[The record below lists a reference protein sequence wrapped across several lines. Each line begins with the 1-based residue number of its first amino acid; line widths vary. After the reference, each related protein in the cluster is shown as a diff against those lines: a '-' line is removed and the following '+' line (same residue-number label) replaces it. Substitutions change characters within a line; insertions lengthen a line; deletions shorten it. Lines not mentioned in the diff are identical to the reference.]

1 MSETLFHSPEPPA
14 MPSFNGTS
22 QRLPMSKQVQ
32 VALLLTGN
40 ELMSGDTVDSNSSRI
55 ALALGAHKIGVGKK
69 ITVGD
74 DPILLS
80 DSLMDLCASAD
91 VVIINGGLGP
101 TEDDLTAEL
110 VAEVAGQALVNHPRA
125 IEHLEEWCERRGL
138 ELNASNLK
146 QALLPEGADLVA
158 NPIGSAVGFAL
169 EVNGALVITTPGVPV
184 ELTAMLPEI
193 CDRIATR
200 VGGGT
205 AFIRRLQTFG
215 IGESTI
221 QELVNARTDDWP
233 NGVTL
238 GFRSGLPQ
246 LELKLQVDDASLLD
260 NRDDAENLLHELIG
274 DHIIGY
280 DDEQLAMSLQRAL
293 LDRQMSV
300 TAAESC
306 TGGLIASLI
315 TREPGSSQVFGS
327 GFVTYS
333 NVAKHSVLGVPEASL
348 AQHGAVSEPVV
359 LAMLTGVLEKSGAD
373 IGIAVS
379 GIAGPGGG
387 SADKP
392 VGTVWIA
399 WGTKAHH
406 RAIRLQVPGS
416 RERFQI
422 LVAAIGLDIMR
433 RQVLELPP
441 IPHYIQRFIHRAS

>member
-1 MSETLFHSPEPPA
+1 MTK
-14 MPSFNGTS
+14 
-22 QRLPMSKQVQ
+22 RLQ

-55 ALALGAHKIGVGKK
+55 AIALGDHKIGVGKK

-74 DPILLS
+74 DPQLLHE
-80 DSLMDLCASAD
+80 SLVELCACAE

-101 TEDDLTAEL
+101 TEDDLTADM
-110 VAEVAGQALVNHPRA
+110 VAEVAGKQLVDHPKA
-125 IEHLEEWCERRGL
+125 IEHLETWCERRGL

-158 NPIGSAVGFAL
+158 NPIGSAVGFAM

-193 CDRIATR
+193 CDRIAAR
-200 VGGGT
+200 VGAGK

-221 QELVNARTDDWP
+221 QELVNARSADWP
-233 NGVTL
+233 DGVTL

-246 LELKLQVDDASLLD
+246 LELKLQVDDPSLIAK
-260 NRDDAENLLHELIG
+260 RDEAETLLHELIG
-274 DHIIGY
+274 DHILGN
-280 DDEQLAMSLQRAL
+280 DNDQLAMALQRAL
-293 LDRQMSV
+293 LDKQMSV
-300 TAAESC
+300 TTAESC

-315 TREPGSSQVFGS
+315 TREAGSSQVFGS

-333 NVAKHSVLGVPEASL
+333 NTAKNSVLGVPTATL
-348 AQHGAVSEPVV
+348 VNHGAVSEAVA
-359 LAMLTGVLEKSGAD
+359 LAMLSGALEKSGSD

-387 SADKP
+387 SDDKP
-392 VGTVWIA
+392 VGTVWMA
-399 WGTKAHH
+399 WGTRNNH

-416 RERFQI
+416 RERFQV

-433 RQVLELPP
+433 RQVLDLPA
-441 IPHYIQRFIHRAS
+441 IPHYIQRFIHRET

>member
-1 MSETLFHSPEPPA
+1 
-14 MPSFNGTS
+14 
-22 QRLPMSKQVQ
+22 MSKQVQ

-74 DPILLS
+74 DPMLLS

-193 CDRIATR
+193 CDRIASR

-233 NGVTL
+233 DGVTL

-260 NRDDAENLLHELIG
+260 NRDEAENLLHELIG
-274 DHIIGY
+274 DHIIGC

-315 TREPGSSQVFGS
+315 TREAGSSQVFGS

-359 LAMLTGVLEKSGAD
+359 LAMLTGALEKSGAD

-387 SADKP
+387 SDDKP
-392 VGTVWIA
+392 VGTVWMA

-441 IPHYIQRFIHRAS
+441 IPHYIQRFIHREP

>member
-1 MSETLFHSPEPPA
+1 
-14 MPSFNGTS
+14 
-22 QRLPMSKQVQ
+22 MSKQVQ

-74 DPILLS
+74 DPELLS

-200 VGGGT
+200 VGAGR

-315 TREPGSSQVFGS
+315 TREAGSSQVFGS

-333 NVAKHSVLGVPEASL
+333 NTAKHSVLGVPEASL
-348 AQHGAVSEPVV
+348 DQHGAVSEPVV
-359 LAMLTGVLEKSGAD
+359 LAMLAGALERSGSD

-387 SADKP
+387 SDDKP
-392 VGTVWIA
+392 VGTVWLA

-441 IPHYIQRFIHRAS
+441 IPHYIQRFIHRGS

>member
-1 MSETLFHSPEPPA
+1 MC
-14 MPSFNGTS
+14 
-22 QRLPMSKQVQ
+22 KQVQ

-74 DPILLS
+74 DPKLLS
-80 DSLMDLCASAD
+80 DSLMDLCANAE

-110 VAEVAGQALVNHPRA
+110 VAEVAGQALVDHPRA

-193 CDRIATR
+193 CDRIASR

-233 NGVTL
+233 DGVTL

-260 NRDDAENLLHELIG
+260 NRDNAENLLHELIG

-315 TREPGSSQVFGS
+315 TRETGSSQVFGS

-333 NVAKHSVLGVPEASL
+333 NAAKHSVLSVPEASL
-348 AQHGAVSEPVV
+348 AEHGAVSEPVV
-359 LAMLTGVLEKSGAD
+359 LAMLAGALEKSGSD

-387 SADKP
+387 SNDKP

>member
-1 MSETLFHSPEPPA
+1 MC
-14 MPSFNGTS
+14 
-22 QRLPMSKQVQ
+22 KQVQ

-74 DPILLS
+74 DPKLLS
-80 DSLMDLCASAD
+80 DSLMDLCANAE

-110 VAEVAGQALVNHPRA
+110 VAEVAGQALVDHPRA

-193 CDRIATR
+193 CDRITAR

-221 QELVNARTDDWP
+221 QELVNARANDWP
-233 NGVTL
+233 DMVTL

-246 LELKLQVDDASLLD
+246 LELKLQVDDANLLD
-260 NRDDAENLLHELIG
+260 KRDDAENLLRELIG
-274 DHIIGY
+274 DHIIGH

-315 TREPGSSQVFGS
+315 TREAGSSQVFGS

-333 NVAKHSVLGVPEASL
+333 NTAKRSVLGVPEASL

-359 LAMLTGVLEKSGAD
+359 RAMLAGALERSGSD

-387 SADKP
+387 SDDKP
-392 VGTVWIA
+392 VGTVWMA
-399 WGTKAHH
+399 WGTKASH

-433 RQVLELPP
+433 RKVLELPP
-441 IPHYIQRFIHRAS
+441 IPHYIQRFLHRAP

>member
-1 MSETLFHSPEPPA
+1 
-14 MPSFNGTS
+14 
-22 QRLPMSKQVQ
+22 MSKQVQ

-74 DPILLS
+74 DPTLLT
-80 DSLMDLCASAD
+80 DSLMDLCGSAE

-110 VAEVAGQALVNHPRA
+110 VAEVAGQALVNHPSA
-125 IEHLEEWCERRGL
+125 IEHLQEWCERRGL

-146 QALLPEGADLVA
+146 QALLPEGSDLVA
-158 NPIGSAVGFAL
+158 NPIGSAVGFAI

-221 QELVNARTDDWP
+221 QELVNARTHDWP
-233 NGVTL
+233 TGVTL
-238 GFRSGLPQ
+238 GFRSGVPQ

-260 NRDDAENLLHELIG
+260 NRDKAENLLHELIG
-274 DHIIGY
+274 DHIIGH

-300 TAAESC
+300 TSAESC

-315 TREPGSSQVFGS
+315 TREAGSSQVFGS

-333 NVAKHSVLGVPEASL
+333 NTAKYSVLGVPEASL

-359 LAMLTGVLEKSGAD
+359 LAMLAGALEKSGSD

-387 SADKP
+387 SDNKP
-392 VGTVWIA
+392 VGTVWMA
-399 WGTKAHH
+399 WGTKGHH

-441 IPHYIQRFIHRAS
+441 IPHYIQRFIHREP

>member
-1 MSETLFHSPEPPA
+1 
-14 MPSFNGTS
+14 
-22 QRLPMSKQVQ
+22 MSKQVQ

-74 DPILLS
+74 DPTLLS
-80 DSLMDLCASAD
+80 DSLVDLSTSAD

-125 IEHLEEWCERRGL
+125 VEHLEEWCERRGL

-221 QELVNARTDDWP
+221 QEAVNARTDDWP

-246 LELKLQVDDASLLD
+246 LELKLQVDDVSLLD
-260 NRDDAENLLHELIG
+260 NRDDAENLLRELIG

-280 DDEQLAMSLQRAL
+280 DDEQLATSLQRAL

-315 TREPGSSQVFGS
+315 TREAGSSQVFGS

-333 NVAKHSVLGVPEASL
+333 NTAKHSVLGVPEASL

-359 LAMLTGVLEKSGAD
+359 LAMLAGALERSGSD

-387 SADKP
+387 SDDKP

>member
-74 DPILLS
+74 DPILLK

-91 VVIINGGLGP
+91 AVIINGGLGP

-315 TREPGSSQVFGS
+315 TREAGSSQVFGS

-333 NVAKHSVLGVPEASL
+333 NTAKHRVLGVPEALL

-359 LAMLTGVLEKSGAD
+359 LAMLAGALERSGSD

-387 SADKP
+387 SDDKP

>member
-1 MSETLFHSPEPPA
+1 
-14 MPSFNGTS
+14 
-22 QRLPMSKQVQ
+22 MSKHVQ

-40 ELMSGDTVDSNSSRI
+40 ELMSGDTVDSNSSRV

-74 DPILLS
+74 DPALLS
-80 DSLMDLCASAD
+80 ESLIDLCASSE

-169 EVNGALVITTPGVPV
+169 EVDAALVITTPGVPV

-193 CDRIATR
+193 CDRIASR

-233 NGVTL
+233 DGVTL

-260 NRDDAENLLHELIG
+260 NRDEAENLLHELIG

-293 LDRQMSV
+293 LNRKMSV

-315 TREPGSSQVFGS
+315 TREAGSSKVFGS
-327 GFVTYS
+327 GSITYS
-333 NVAKHSVLGVPEASL
+333 NTAKHSVLGVPEASL
-348 AQHGAVSEPVV
+348 AQYGAVSEPVV
-359 LAMLTGVLEKSGAD
+359 LAMLAGALEKSGAD

-387 SADKP
+387 SDDKP
-392 VGTVWIA
+392 VGTVWVA

-441 IPHYIQRFIHRAS
+441 IPHYIQRFIHREP

>member
-1 MSETLFHSPEPPA
+1 
-14 MPSFNGTS
+14 
-22 QRLPMSKQVQ
+22 MSKQVQ

-74 DPILLS
+74 DPTLLS

-169 EVNGALVITTPGVPV
+169 EVDGALVITTPGVPV

-193 CDRIATR
+193 CDRIASR

-233 NGVTL
+233 DGVTL

-246 LELKLQVDDASLLD
+246 LELKVQVDDASLLD
-260 NRDDAENLLHELIG
+260 KRDDAEALLHELIG

-300 TAAESC
+300 TAADSC

-315 TREPGSSQVFGS
+315 TREAGSSQVFGS

-333 NVAKHSVLGVPEASL
+333 NVAKHCVLGVAEASL

-359 LAMLTGVLEKSGAD
+359 LAMLTGALEKSGAD

-387 SADKP
+387 SDDKP
-392 VGTVWIA
+392 VGTVWMA

-441 IPHYIQRFIHRAS
+441 IPHYIQRFIHREP

>member
-1 MSETLFHSPEPPA
+1 
-14 MPSFNGTS
+14 
-22 QRLPMSKQVQ
+22 MSKQVQ

-260 NRDDAENLLHELIG
+260 NRADAENLLHELIG

-293 LDRQMSV
+293 LDRQLSV

-315 TREPGSSQVFGS
+315 TREAGSSQVFGS

-333 NVAKHSVLGVPEASL
+333 NTAKRSVLGVPEASL
-348 AQHGAVSEPVV
+348 VQHGAVSEPVV
-359 LAMLTGVLEKSGAD
+359 LAMLAGALERSGSD

-387 SADKP
+387 SDDKP

>member
-1 MSETLFHSPEPPA
+1 M
-14 MPSFNGTS
+14 N
-22 QRLPMSKQVQ
+22 KQVQ
-32 VALLLTGN
+32 VTLLLTGN

-55 ALALGAHKIGVGKK
+55 ALALGARTIGVGKK

-74 DPILLS
+74 DPTLLT
-80 DSLMDLCASAD
+80 DSLIDLCESAE

-110 VAEVAGQALVNHPRA
+110 VAKVADKALVNHPEA
-125 IEHLEEWCERRGL
+125 IKHLDEWCKRRGL

-146 QALLPEGADLVA
+146 QALIPEGAELVA
-158 NPIGSAVGFAL
+158 NPIGSAVGFTL

-193 CDRIATR
+193 CDRIAAR

-221 QELVNARTDDWP
+221 QELVNSRSDDWP
-233 NGVTL
+233 AGVTL

-246 LELKLQVDDASLLD
+246 LELKLLVDDANLLD
-260 NRDDAENLLHELIG
+260 NRDDAEKLLHELIG
-274 DHIIGY
+274 DHIIGA
-280 DDEQLAMSLQRAL
+280 DDDQLAMSLQRAL
-293 LDRQMSV
+293 LDRHMSV
-300 TAAESC
+300 TTAESC

-315 TREPGSSQVFGS
+315 AREAGSSQVFGS

-333 NVAKHSVLGVPEASL
+333 NAAKHSLLSVPEVTL
-348 AQHGAVSEPVV
+348 AQYGAVSEPVV
-359 LAMLTGVLEKSGAD
+359 LAMLTGALENSGSD

-387 SADKP
+387 SDDKP

-399 WGTKAHH
+399 WGTAAHH
-406 RAIRLQVPGS
+406 RAIRLQVPGD

-433 RQVLELPP
+433 RQLLKLPP
-441 IPHYIQRFIHRAS
+441 IPHYIQRFIQPTP

>member
-1 MSETLFHSPEPPA
+1 MTK
-14 MPSFNGTS
+14 
-22 QRLPMSKQVQ
+22 RLQ

-55 ALALGAHKIGVGKK
+55 AIALGDHKIGVGKK

-74 DPILLS
+74 DPQLLHE
-80 DSLMDLCASAD
+80 SLVELCACAE

-101 TEDDLTAEL
+101 TEDDLTADM
-110 VAEVAGQALVNHPRA
+110 VADVAGKQLVDHPKA
-125 IEHLEEWCERRGL
+125 IEHLETWCERRGL

-158 NPIGSAVGFAL
+158 NPIGSAVGFAM

-193 CDRIATR
+193 CDRIAAR
-200 VGGGT
+200 VGAGK

-221 QELVNARTDDWP
+221 QELVNARSADWP
-233 NGVTL
+233 DGVTL

-246 LELKLQVDDASLLD
+246 LELKLQVDDPSLIAK
-260 NRDDAENLLHELIG
+260 RDEAETLLHELIG
-274 DHIIGY
+274 DHILGN
-280 DDEQLAMSLQRAL
+280 DNDQLAMALQRAL
-293 LDRQMSV
+293 LDKQMSV
-300 TAAESC
+300 TTAESC

-315 TREPGSSQVFGS
+315 TREAGSSQVFGS

-333 NVAKHSVLGVPEASL
+333 NTAKNSVLGVPTATL
-348 AQHGAVSEPVV
+348 VNHGAVSEAVV
-359 LAMLTGVLEKSGAD
+359 LAMLSGALEKSGSD

-387 SADKP
+387 SDDKH
-392 VGTVWIA
+392 VGTVWMA
-399 WGTKAHH
+399 WGTRNNH

-416 RERFQI
+416 RERFQV

-433 RQVLELPP
+433 RQVLDLPA
-441 IPHYIQRFIHRAS
+441 IPHYIQRFIHRET

>member
-1 MSETLFHSPEPPA
+1 
-14 MPSFNGTS
+14 
-22 QRLPMSKQVQ
+22 MSKQVQ

-74 DPILLS
+74 DTTLLS

-110 VAEVAGQALVNHPRA
+110 VAEVAGQALANHPSA
-125 IEHLEEWCERRGL
+125 IEHLKAWCERRGL

-193 CDRIATR
+193 CDRVASRI
-200 VGGGT
+200 GGGT
-205 AFIRRLQTFG
+205 VFIRRLQTFG

-233 NGVTL
+233 DGVTL

-260 NRDDAENLLHELIG
+260 NRDEAENLLHKLIG

-315 TREPGSSQVFGS
+315 TREAGSSQVFGS

-333 NVAKHSVLGVPEASL
+333 NTAKSSVLSVPEASL
-348 AQHGAVSEPVV
+348 AQYGAVSEPVV
-359 LAMLTGVLEKSGAD
+359 LAMLAGALEKSGAD

-387 SADKP
+387 SDDKP
-392 VGTVWIA
+392 VGTVWMA
-399 WGTKAHH
+399 WGTTAHH

>member
-1 MSETLFHSPEPPA
+1 
-14 MPSFNGTS
+14 
-22 QRLPMSKQVQ
+22 MSKHVQ

-74 DPILLS
+74 DPALLS
-80 DSLMDLCASAD
+80 DSLIDLCASAE

-110 VAEVAGQALVNHPRA
+110 VAEVAGQVLVDHPRA
-125 IEHLEEWCERRGL
+125 IEHLEDWCERRGL

-193 CDRIATR
+193 CDRITAR

-293 LDRQMSV
+293 LDRQLSV

-315 TREPGSSQVFGS
+315 TREAGSSQVFGS

-333 NVAKHSVLGVPEASL
+333 NTAKRSVLGVPEASL
-348 AQHGAVSEPVV
+348 VQHGAVSEPVV
-359 LAMLTGVLEKSGAD
+359 LAMLAGALERSGSD

-387 SADKP
+387 SDDKP

>member
-1 MSETLFHSPEPPA
+1 MC
-14 MPSFNGTS
+14 
-22 QRLPMSKQVQ
+22 KQVQ

-74 DPILLS
+74 DPKLLS
-80 DSLMDLCASAD
+80 DSLMDLCANAE

-110 VAEVAGQALVNHPRA
+110 VAEVAGQALVDHPRA

-193 CDRIATR
+193 CDRIASR

-233 NGVTL
+233 DGVTL

-260 NRDDAENLLHELIG
+260 NRDSAENLLHELIG

-315 TREPGSSQVFGS
+315 TRETGSSQVFGS

-333 NVAKHSVLGVPEASL
+333 NAAKHSVLSVPEASL
-348 AQHGAVSEPVV
+348 AEHGAVSEPVV
-359 LAMLTGVLEKSGAD
+359 LAMLAGALEKSGSD

-387 SADKP
+387 SDDKP

>member
-1 MSETLFHSPEPPA
+1 
-14 MPSFNGTS
+14 
-22 QRLPMSKQVQ
+22 MSKQVQ

-260 NRDDAENLLHELIG
+260 NRADAENLLHELIG

-293 LDRQMSV
+293 LDRQLSV

-315 TREPGSSQVFGS
+315 TREAGSSQVFGS

-333 NVAKHSVLGVPEASL
+333 NTAKRSVLGVPEASL
-348 AQHGAVSEPVV
+348 VQHGAVSEPVV
-359 LAMLTGVLEKSGAD
+359 LAMLAGALERSGSD

-387 SADKP
+387 SDDKP

-441 IPHYIQRFIHRAS
+441 IPHYIQRFLHRAP

>member
-1 MSETLFHSPEPPA
+1 
-14 MPSFNGTS
+14 
-22 QRLPMSKQVQ
+22 MSKQVQ

-193 CDRIATR
+193 CDRIAIR

-260 NRDDAENLLHELIG
+260 NRDEAENLLHELIG
-274 DHIIGY
+274 DHIIGC

-315 TREPGSSQVFGS
+315 TREAGSSQVFGS

-359 LAMLTGVLEKSGAD
+359 LAMLTGALEKSGAD

-387 SADKP
+387 SDDKP
-392 VGTVWIA
+392 VGTVWMA

-441 IPHYIQRFIHRAS
+441 IPHYIQRFIHREP

>member
-1 MSETLFHSPEPPA
+1 
-14 MPSFNGTS
+14 
-22 QRLPMSKQVQ
+22 MSKQVQ

-74 DPILLS
+74 DPMLLS

-146 QALLPEGADLVA
+146 QALLPESADLVA

-193 CDRIATR
+193 CDRIASR

-233 NGVTL
+233 EGVTL

-260 NRDDAENLLHELIG
+260 NRDEAENLLHELIG

-315 TREPGSSQVFGS
+315 TREAGSSQVFGS

-333 NVAKHSVLGVPEASL
+333 NTAKRSVLGVPEASL

-359 LAMLTGVLEKSGAD
+359 LAMLTGALEKSGSD

-387 SADKP
+387 SVDKP
-392 VGTVWIA
+392 VGTVWMA
-399 WGTKAHH
+399 WGTKGHH

>member
-1 MSETLFHSPEPPA
+1 
-14 MPSFNGTS
+14 
-22 QRLPMSKQVQ
+22 
-32 VALLLTGN
+32 
-40 ELMSGDTVDSNSSRI
+40 
-55 ALALGAHKIGVGKK
+55 
-69 ITVGD
+69 
-74 DPILLS
+74 
-80 DSLMDLCASAD
+80 
-91 VVIINGGLGP
+91 GLGP

-110 VAEVAGQALVNHPRA
+110 VAEVAGQALANHPSA
-125 IEHLEEWCERRGL
+125 IEHLKAWCERRGL
-138 ELNASNLK
+138 DLNASNLK

-158 NPIGSAVGFAL
+158 NPIGSALGFAL

-193 CDRIATR
+193 CDRVASR

-205 AFIRRLQTFG
+205 VFIRRLQTFG

-260 NRDDAENLLHELIG
+260 NRDDAEDLLHELIG

-315 TREPGSSQVFGS
+315 TREAGSSQVFGS

-333 NVAKHSVLGVPEASL
+333 NTAKSSVLSVPEASL
-348 AQHGAVSEPVV
+348 AQYGAVSEPVV
-359 LAMLTGVLEKSGAD
+359 LAMLAGALEKSGAD

-387 SADKP
+387 SDDKP
-392 VGTVWIA
+392 VGTVWMA
-399 WGTKAHH
+399 WGTTAHH

>member
-1 MSETLFHSPEPPA
+1 
-14 MPSFNGTS
+14 
-22 QRLPMSKQVQ
+22 MSKQVQ

-233 NGVTL
+233 DGVTL

-260 NRDDAENLLHELIG
+260 NRDEAENLLHELIG

-280 DDEQLAMSLQRAL
+280 DDEQLAMSLQRVL
-293 LDRQMSV
+293 LERQLSV

-315 TREPGSSQVFGS
+315 TREAGSSQVFGS

-333 NVAKHSVLGVPEASL
+333 NTAKHSVLGVPEASL

-359 LAMLTGVLEKSGAD
+359 LAMLAGALDESGAD

-387 SADKP
+387 SDDKP

-399 WGTKAHH
+399 WGTKADH

-422 LVAAIGLDIMR
+422 LVAAIGLDSMR

>member
-1 MSETLFHSPEPPA
+1 
-14 MPSFNGTS
+14 
-22 QRLPMSKQVQ
+22 MSKQVQ

-74 DPILLS
+74 DPTLLS
-80 DSLMDLCASAD
+80 DSLFDLCARAE

-110 VAEVAGQALVNHPRA
+110 VAEVAQQALVNHPRA

-193 CDRIATR
+193 CDRITAR

-221 QELVNARTDDWP
+221 QELVNARANDWP
-233 NGVTL
+233 DMVTL

-246 LELKLQVDDASLLD
+246 LELKLQVDDANLLD
-260 NRDDAENLLHELIG
+260 KRDDAENLLRELIG
-274 DHIIGY
+274 DHIIGH

-315 TREPGSSQVFGS
+315 TREAGSSQVFGS

-333 NVAKHSVLGVPEASL
+333 NTAKRSVLGVPEASL

-359 LAMLTGVLEKSGAD
+359 LAMLAGALERSGSD

-387 SADKP
+387 SDDKP
-392 VGTVWIA
+392 VGTVWMA
-399 WGTKAHH
+399 WGTKASH

-441 IPHYIQRFIHRAS
+441 IPHYIRRFIHRPS

>member
-1 MSETLFHSPEPPA
+1 
-14 MPSFNGTS
+14 
-22 QRLPMSKQVQ
+22 MSKQVQ

-40 ELMSGDTVDSNSSRI
+40 ELMSGDTIDSNSSRI

-101 TEDDLTAEL
+101 TEDDLTVEL

-125 IEHLEEWCERRGL
+125 IEHLEQWCERRGL
-138 ELNASNLK
+138 ELNDSNLK

-193 CDRIATR
+193 CDRIASR

-233 NGVTL
+233 DGVTL

-260 NRDDAENLLHELIG
+260 NRDEAENLLHELIG

-293 LDRQMSV
+293 LNRKMSV

-315 TREPGSSQVFGS
+315 TREAGSSQVFGS

-333 NVAKHSVLGVPEASL
+333 NTAKRSVLGVPEASL
-348 AQHGAVSEPVV
+348 AQYGAVSEPVV
-359 LAMLTGVLEKSGAD
+359 LAMLAGALEKSGSD

-387 SADKP
+387 SDDKP
-392 VGTVWIA
+392 VGTLWMA
-399 WGTKAHH
+399 WGTKGHH

-441 IPHYIQRFIHRAS
+441 IPHYIQRFIHREP

>member
-1 MSETLFHSPEPPA
+1 
-14 MPSFNGTS
+14 
-22 QRLPMSKQVQ
+22 MSKHVQ

-40 ELMSGDTVDSNSSRI
+40 ELMSGDTVDSNSSRV

-74 DPILLS
+74 DPALLS
-80 DSLMDLCASAD
+80 ESLIDLCASSE

-193 CDRIATR
+193 CDRIASR

-233 NGVTL
+233 DGVTL

-260 NRDDAENLLHELIG
+260 NRDEAENLLHELIG

-293 LDRQMSV
+293 LNRKMSV

-315 TREPGSSQVFGS
+315 TREAGSSQVFGS

-333 NVAKHSVLGVPEASL
+333 NTAKRSVLGVPKASL
-348 AQHGAVSEPVV
+348 AQYGAVSEPVV
-359 LAMLTGVLEKSGAD
+359 LAMLAGALEKSGSD

-387 SADKP
+387 SDDKP

-406 RAIRLQVPGS
+406 RAIRLQVPGA